1 MANKFYWFFQNP
13 LIDSVLVVV
22 KVSCE
27 MCALEA
33 IKTSE
38 FEFSSSVPGC
48 QSMSCQE
55 SETTISICSYFCLV
69 VTLTVHISTFS
80 CHRLLYTCRN
90 VHQFRFWNEKW
101 SSQTS
106 HSWHILPRHVKRY
119 PSACGINV
127 LSYLIAYGTTVLKT
141 RTYAFANV

>member
-1 MANKFYWFFQNP
+1 MAYKFYWFFFQNP
-13 LIDSVLVVV
+13 LIDSILVVV
-22 KVSCE
+22 KVSCA

-48 QSMSCQE
+48 QSISRQE
-55 SETTISICSYFCLV
+55 SETTISIFLCFCNPYNSYFN
-69 VTLTVHISTFS
+69 ISS
-80 CHRLLYTCRN
+80 HHLLHTCVN

-101 SSQTS
+101 SSHTS
-106 HSWHILPRHVKRY
+106 HSWRILQRHVKWY
-119 PSACGINV
+119 PSACGSNV
-127 LSYLIAYGTTVLKT
+127 LSYLIAYGATILKT